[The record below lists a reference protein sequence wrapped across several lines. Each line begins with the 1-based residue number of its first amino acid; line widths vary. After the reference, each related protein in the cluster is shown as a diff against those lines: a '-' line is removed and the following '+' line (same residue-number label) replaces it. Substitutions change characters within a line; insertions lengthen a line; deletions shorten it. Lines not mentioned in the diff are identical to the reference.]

1 MSGIAQSG
9 RLSIASSLI
18 VVGVVVAAT
27 APARSA
33 PQRQCPRVS
42 GPAVQ
47 LAGKTLSHYVIGA
60 HGGVGCAFARR
71 WVSKILHEDTP
82 TSTIAKPSG
91 AAGWECIANA
101 RHHIAFN
108 GSCRNGSKSFSWGAA

>member
-1 MSGIAQSG
+1 MIGIAQS
-9 RLSIASSLI
+9 RRMSIASSLI
-18 VVGVVVAAT
+18 VAAVALAAT

-33 PQRQCPRVS
+33 LARQCPRVS
-42 GPAVQ
+42 GPPVH

-60 HGGVGCAFARR
+60 NGGVGRAFARS

-101 RHHIAFN
+101 RQHVAFN